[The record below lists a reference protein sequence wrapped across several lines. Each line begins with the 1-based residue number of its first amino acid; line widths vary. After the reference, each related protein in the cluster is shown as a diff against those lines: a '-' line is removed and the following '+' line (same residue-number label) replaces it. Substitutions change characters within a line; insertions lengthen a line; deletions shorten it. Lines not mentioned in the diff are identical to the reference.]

1 MESVHGPSDKIF
13 VSGGFTY
20 STEWVQLLS
29 NVLGRKLIQS
39 EVNDASAIGAA
50 MVGFEALGLSFQH
63 KAGDQKLY
71 EPDIELSKLYQ
82 GQFEVFELLYKQLE
96 PLFDMA
102 S

>member
-1 MESVHGPSDKIF
+1 
-13 VSGGFTY
+13 
-20 STEWVQLLS
+20 
-29 NVLGRKLIQS
+29 
-39 EVNDASAIGAA
+39 
-50 MVGFEALGLSFQH
+50 MVGFQALGLSFQH

-82 GQFEVFELLYKQLE
+82 GQFEVFELLYRQLE